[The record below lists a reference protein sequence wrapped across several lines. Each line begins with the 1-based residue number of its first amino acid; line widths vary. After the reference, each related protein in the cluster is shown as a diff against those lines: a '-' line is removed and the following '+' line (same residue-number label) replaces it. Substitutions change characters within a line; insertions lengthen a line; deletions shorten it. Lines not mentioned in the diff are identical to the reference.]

1 MRLVNGRDWPRGAL
15 GPERGSRSLGLGE
28 GLRGPVCSIKK
39 RKWERTG
46 ERASSPTQVPLRCS
60 YLRGGCKARIKRP
73 HWVTQAAGTL
83 PAPPPPNSSIIC
95 QRPQQRMVPTL
106 LGHPGG
112 LAHTGG
118 RECRLGLIWIP
129 ATPLKTQR
137 PTWQPGPPPPTVA
150 GCWAEHCPM
159 TFSS

>member
-1 MRLVNGRDWPRGAL
+1 MPLCEAGRKRGRGRRGEGAEVRLVNGRGWPRGAL

-39 RKWERTG
+39 LKWERTG

-83 PAPPPPNSSIIC
+83 PAPPPPNSSIIG

-118 RECRLGLIWIP
+118 GGGGEGVP
-129 ATPLKTQR
+129 A
-137 PTWQPGPPPPTVA
+137 GPY
-150 GCWAEHCPM
+150 M
-159 TFSS
+159 DSSRTS